1 METLRACINCKY
13 AMPLECNCNSKKCFV
28 ENANKVECIF
38 PLLYHE
44 RTSKKLKT
52 DCCINH
58 KVK

>member
-1 METLRACINCKY
+1 METLRACVNCKY
-13 AMPLECNCNSKKCFV
+13 AMPLECKYNTPRCLS

-38 PLLYHE
+38 PLLEDKH
-44 RTSKKLKT
+44 TSKVLKT